1 MKATAITITT
11 NHWQEVVFLREEEF
25 EWELCVRVICK
36 NIDQLF
42 SKEDL
47 FDLLIDLPLLIDSY
61 D

>member
-36 NIDQLF
+36 NIDHVF

-47 FDLLIDLPLLIDSY
+47 FDLLIDLPWLVDS
-61 D
+61 

>member
-36 NIDQLF
+36 NIDQVF

-47 FDLLIDLPLLIDSY
+47 FDLLIDLPLLVDSY

>member
-11 NHWQEVVFLREEEF
+11 NRWQEVVSLREEEF

-36 NIDQLF
+36 NIDQVF

-47 FDLLIDLPLLIDSY
+47 FDLLIDLPWLIDS
-61 D
+61 